1 MTFNSTRYS
10 LSCSFYSFCLDKLVK
25 RFRAKFLINELSRNY
40 LKLKSKIFR
49 TKTGFEQSRFTSEAS
64 LCTAWAWW
72 PWQLQGDIQRQ
83 RQRQRQRQVVIY
95 LHIVTIATLIIITRS
110 KWGVLVFS
118 WSAGIM
124 WAFIFL
130 SSSSFP
136 DLSHDFLFYYSS
148 FSIRYS
154 TLFTMPYLL
163 VAHYHE
169 TDSIQ
174 CEDSWFL
181 RQIRALLRS
190 IQVILWWQHWWW

>member
-1 MTFNSTRYS
+1 MQVSSKTS
-10 LSCSFYSFCLDKLVK
+10 LHRRPACVLPWHGGNGNHQVRIDF
-25 RFRAKFLINELSRNY
+25 
-40 LKLKSKIFR
+40 IF
-49 TKTGFEQSRFTSEAS
+49 TT
-64 LCTAWAWW
+64 
-72 PWQLQGDIQRQ
+72 
-83 RQRQRQRQVVIY
+83 
-95 LHIVTIATLIIITRS
+95 IIILIVRS

-124 WAFIFL
+124 YQIMLIHL
-130 SSSSFP
+130 SFFSFFSAP
-136 DLSHDFLFYYSS
+136 HLLFHNVSPS
-148 FSIRYS
+148 PAQPSNQSTRYS

-190 IQVILWWQHWWW
+190 IQVNSLG